1 MLVVSE
7 IFPPRHGGSGR
18 LLYELY
24 RRLPPANVVAAA
36 GLHEQAEDFDRFSGI
51 RTERIPLHLDRW
63 GVLGL
68 GSFAQYWRLAARLR
82 DLSRMYQCRE
92 LHVAR
97 CLPEGFAAWLLRI
110 TYGVPYVVY
119 VHGEETRTSASS
131 RELSWMTRRV
141 YGGARYLIA
150 NSRNTAY
157 VLQQEWGISRSRIRI
172 LYPGVDG
179 GRFVPTGPSAQ
190 VRAELGWGGR
200 RVVLTV
206 GRLQLRKGHDM
217 LLRALPRVL
226 QTVPDAHY
234 AVVGDGA
241 ERNRLQQLARELG
254 VHDNVSFH
262 GEISDTQMIA
272 CYQQCDV
279 FALPNRE
286 VNGDFEGFGMVLLEA
301 QACGR
306 PVITGASGGTQ
317 ETIDIGRTGL
327 IGDCSTP
334 DFLVD
339 ALSALLLDEPRRAA
353 MGQAGR
359 QWVLQQFDWRSLV
372 KQAAEMFDIEMQEG
386 R

>member
-1 MLVVSE
+1 
-7 IFPPRHGGSGR
+7 
-18 LLYELY
+18 
-24 RRLPPANVVAAA
+24 
-36 GLHEQAEDFDRFSGI
+36 
-51 RTERIPLHLDRW
+51 
-63 GVLGL
+63 
-68 GSFAQYWRLAARLR
+68 
-82 DLSRMYQCRE
+82 
-92 LHVAR
+92 
-97 CLPEGFAAWLLRI
+97 
-110 TYGVPYVVY
+110 
-119 VHGEETRTSASS
+119 
-131 RELSWMTRRV
+131 
-141 YGGARYLIA
+141 
-150 NSRNTAY
+150 
-157 VLQQEWGISRSRIRI
+157 
-172 LYPGVDG
+172 
-179 GRFVPTGPSAQ
+179 
-190 VRAELGWGGR
+190 
-200 RVVLTV
+200 
-206 GRLQLRKGHDM
+206 M